1 MGSTFRMKSA
11 HQADLKGKG
20 ILYEDDDEPV
30 KLIDR
35 DDSFV
40 IKEFGLTLIGKILN
54 PKKQNVE
61 KLLQTMPSQWGLAER
76 ITANDLGNGKFL
88 FNFTNVEDLNYVMAK
103 GPFHFNF
110 CMFVL
115 VRWEPIVHDD
125 YPWIIPFWVHLIGFP
140 LHLWTDANLRNIGG
154 RIGHIDTMELTE
166 GRMLIDVDSRRP
178 LKFSRKVEY
187 EGDEVTIEIKYDLL
201 FKHCT
206 TCGML
211 SHEKGY
217 CPSIGARQP
226 TLERADV
233 FTRMQLP
240 VRHNGR
246 DNQSNVRRHHQPSLE
261 IREPYSRTYA
271 EYMPRC
277 DLGTNLREG
286 NDRQSRSW
294 DDNCRLGSH
303 ADRRMGTHADRI
315 IRRRDDYKRS
325 DRYGG
330 GRARAGPYDRSK
342 EVSWRPKQRLPE
354 VNGKEQRG
362 DASNNEI
369 VPYEHISGAG
379 SLDSSTH
386 FKDADVM
393 LGVFKAPKTNAVR
406 PQPVAPTS
414 RSRLRERPR
423 CVAARGRSGF
433 VLASPGDENASDFFL
448 SLWYGRS
455 KLRERLQH
463 VALEGRSELVLASP
477 GDENASDFFLSLWY
491 GRSKLWERLQHV
503 ALEGRSE
510 VDLMPSLRE
519 VAPAVLV
526 QSHSNHL
533 LLSSK
538 CTQMSP
544 ETPCGAQ
551 LPDRDICMQNAT

>member
-1 MGSTFRMKSA
+1 MTRYFNKKKVWQPGLGFESQAIQFIADCTFLQLSILNKIKPHKTAWRIQVKITHTWRHFMKDVGESMELILCDANLSIGHKGDYPTLLVASLDLQYRRSTHGDHHSFRGPWGVRSWSLLRSPVNLERRDSGGVTYHRMGSTFHMKPA
-11 HQADLKGKG
+11 HQADLNGKG

-40 IKEFGLTLIGKILN
+40 IKEFGLTLIEKIIN

-76 ITANDLGNGKFL
+76 IMANDLGNGKFL
-88 FNFTNVEDLNYVMAK
+88 FNFTNEEDLNYVMAK

-125 YPWIIPFWVHLIGFP
+125 YPWIIPFW
-140 LHLWTDANLRNIGG
+140 TDANLRNIGG
-154 RIGHIDTMELTE
+154 QIGHIDTMELTE
-166 GRMLIDVDSRRP
+166 GRMLIYVDSRRP

-246 DNQSNVRRHHQPSLE
+246 DNQNNDCRHHQPLLE
-261 IREPYSRTYA
+261 IREPHSRTYA
-271 EYMPRC
+271 EYMPRR
-277 DLGTNLREG
+277 DLRINLREG

-294 DDNCRLGSH
+294 DDNRRLGS
-303 ADRRMGTHADRI
+303 
-315 IRRRDDYKRS
+315 
-325 DRYGG
+325 
-330 GRARAGPYDRSK
+330 
-342 EVSWRPKQRLPE
+342 
-354 VNGKEQRG
+354 
-362 DASNNEI
+362 
-369 VPYEHISGAG
+369 
-379 SLDSSTH
+379 
-386 FKDADVM
+386 
-393 LGVFKAPKTNAVR
+393 
-406 PQPVAPTS
+406 
-414 RSRLRERPR
+414 
-423 CVAARGRSGF
+423 
-433 VLASPGDENASDFFL
+433 
-448 SLWYGRS
+448 
-455 KLRERLQH
+455 
-463 VALEGRSELVLASP
+463 
-477 GDENASDFFLSLWY
+477 
-491 GRSKLWERLQHV
+491 
-503 ALEGRSE
+503 
-510 VDLMPSLRE
+510 
-519 VAPAVLV
+519 
-526 QSHSNHL
+526 
-533 LLSSK
+533 
-538 CTQMSP
+538 
-544 ETPCGAQ
+544 
-551 LPDRDICMQNAT
+551 

>member
-1 MGSTFRMKSA
+1 MKSA

-30 KLIDR
+30 KLINR

-88 FNFTNVEDLNYVMAK
+88 FNFTNEEDLNYVMAK

-246 DNQSNVRRHHQPSLE
+246 DNQNNDCRHHQPSLE
-261 IREPYSRTYA
+261 IREPHSRTYA
-271 EYMPRC
+271 EYMPRR
-277 DLGTNLREG
+277 DLRINLREG

-294 DDNCRLGSH
+294 DDNRRLGSQ

-315 IRRRDDYKRS
+315 IRRKDDYKRS

-330 GRARAGPYDRSK
+330 GRARAGPYDRRK

-354 VNGKEQRG
+354 VNGNEQMG
-362 DASNNEI
+362 DGSNVSKNAI

-379 SLDSSTH
+379 SLDSLTH
-386 FKDADVM
+386 SKDADAGTSRKLASAIVTPSRLDRVM
-393 LGVFKAPKTNAVR
+393 EDNVTVRSRSVGSGDGKALTFSPHKVEHHDKGILDAEDHDDDLLGADLMEMEGNARLSGETMKDKGVNVENKPVRHRKLGVKR
-406 PQPVAPTS
+406 VASLGSSS
-414 RSRLRERPR
+414 RKFEILR
-423 CVAARGRSGF
+423 RGSPSKRSARSGS
-433 VLASPGDENASDFFL
+433 LAPERAVKSRRH
-448 SLWYGRS
+448 RS
-455 KLRERLQH
+455 GQKKDAECYK
-463 VALEGRSELVLASP
+463 GN
-477 GDENASDFFLSLWY
+477 G
-491 GRSKLWERLQHV
+491 
-503 ALEGRSE
+503 
-510 VDLMPSLRE
+510 LM
-519 VAPAVLV
+519 
-526 QSHSNHL
+526 
-533 LLSSK
+533 SSK
-538 CTQMSP
+538 NSSH
-544 ETPCGAQ
+544 
-551 LPDRDICMQNAT
+551 RY

>member
-125 YPWIIPFWVHLIGFP
+125 NPWIIPFWVHLIGFP

-201 FKHCT
+201 FKDCT

-294 DDNCRLGSH
+294 DDNRRLGSH

-386 FKDADVM
+386 FKDADAGISRKLASAIVTPSRLDRVM
-393 LGVFKAPKTNAVR
+393 EDNVTVR
-406 PQPVAPTS
+406 S
-414 RSRLRERPR
+414 RSMGNGDGKALT
-423 CVAARGRSGF
+423 F
-433 VLASPGDENASDFFL
+433 SPQKDKEISDDQIIGAL
-448 SLWYGRS
+448 SDMDIVEHNDKCLLDAEDHDDDLLGAD
-455 KLRERLQH
+455 LME
-463 VALEGRSELVLASP
+463 LEGNARLSGETTKDKGVNVENKPVLQASVVLGLDHLCQKGLRS
-477 GDENASDFFLSLWY
+477 
-491 GRSKLWERLQHV
+491 
-503 ALEGRSE
+503 
-510 VDLMPSLRE
+510 
-519 VAPAVLV
+519 
-526 QSHSNHL
+526 
-533 LLSSK
+533 
-538 CTQMSP
+538 
-544 ETPCGAQ
+544 
-551 LPDRDICMQNAT
+551 